1 MIRDCYLL
9 ISADWK
15 VVFQKRL
22 KSLSIVI
29 VRLRISIS
37 ILVNTGMANV
47 PALPTGSPDRSWLIG
62 GIVRDEVSSNSILV
76 PFSERM
82 GFPEDDSDFDYHCTC
97 LMFCTF
103 LCNTGWM

>member
-29 VRLRISIS
+29 VRLRKSVL

-47 PALPTGSPDRSWLIG
+47 PAPHPGNPDLLWLIG
-62 GIVRDEVSSNSILV
+62 GIVRNKVSSNLILV
-76 PFSERM
+76 PFSELM
-82 GFPEDDSDFDYHCTC
+82 GFPDENSYFDQHCTC
-97 LMFCTF
+97 L
-103 LCNTGWM
+103 